1 MKGLRGYNKWSDR
14 DVATWAKAYTRRKK
28 ETLITLEDSLGISH
42 STLWW
47 CFQNRLGDIDTR
59 LYLIVMEKLDV
70 NKRKGGR
77 RNGR

>member
-1 MKGLRGYNKWSDR
+1 MREFREYTRWSDKA
-14 DVATWAKAYTRRKK
+14 VASWARAYTRRKK
-28 ETLITLEDSLGISH
+28 ETLLTLEDSLGISH

-47 CFQNRLGDIDTR
+47 CFQNRLGGIDNR

-77 RNGR
+77 RYER

>member
-1 MKGLRGYNKWSDR
+1 MREFREYTRWSDR
-14 DVATWAKAYTRRKK
+14 DVATWARVYTRRKK
-28 ETLITLEDSLGISH
+28 ETLLTLEDSLGISH

-47 CFQNRLGDIDTR
+47 CFQNRLGEIDNR
-59 LYLIVMEKLDV
+59 LYLIVMEKLDF